1 MFKMWKHIEKRYQK
15 RKAQEE
21 EEKRKKDDEDDK
33 GKKDGGNKGKK
44 NDGDR
49 WKKGDGDN
57 GKKDDGDED
66 KKRKDRK
73 REEKDDDEI
82 TGEELEEQ
90 LQMEADREWRR
101 LEMQSVP
108 EDTLDYVEDQDV
120 EEDDDKDNHDQE
132 RDDDDDTSAT
142 SEEKVGGDDRPGEGD
157 ARKKEGKIP
166 FNFEAKMEMLCKRL
180 SFTHGHYVEE
190 RLRTDRII
198 KAYHKKKEWNNLR
211 ARMED
216 EERKAMAEKFDEDL
230 RLRFQERGR
239 EAEIEGGP
247 GIR

>member
-1 MFKMWKHIEKRYQK
+1 MKRYRR

-21 EEKRKKDDEDDK
+21 EEKWKKDDEENEGKKDGGDK
-33 GKKDGGNKGKK
+33 GKKD
-44 NDGDR
+44 DGDR
-49 WKKGDGDN
+49 WKKGDSDN

-82 TGEELEEQ
+82 PGEELEEQ

-120 EEDDDKDNHDQE
+120 EEYDDKDNHDQE
-132 RDDDDDTSAT
+132 RDEDDDTSAT

-157 ARKKEGKIP
+157 ARKKEEKIP
-166 FNFEAKMEMLCKRL
+166 FNFKAEMEMLCKRL
-180 SFTHGHYVEE
+180 SFTHRHDIEE
-190 RLRTDRII
+190 RLQMDRII
-198 KAYHKKKEWNNLR
+198 KTYHKKKEWNNLR
-211 ARMED
+211 A
-216 EERKAMAEKFDEDL
+216 
-230 RLRFQERGR
+230 
-239 EAEIEGGP
+239 
-247 GIR
+247 